1 MPVTMLD
8 HLLILFHYRLQKKHL
23 TLPTP
28 REYLMPLSDTSGDL
42 GYINSPSPHSKILMA
57 SILGQSEIHEMV
69 PLKLP
74 EIHRS

>member
-1 MPVTMLD
+1 MLD
-8 HLLILFHYRLQKKHL
+8 HLLILFHYQLHKKHL
-23 TLPTP
+23 TLPAP
-28 REYLMPLSDTSGDL
+28 REYLMPLSGTSGDL
-42 GYINSPSPHSKILMA
+42 SGDLRYINSPSPHSKILMA